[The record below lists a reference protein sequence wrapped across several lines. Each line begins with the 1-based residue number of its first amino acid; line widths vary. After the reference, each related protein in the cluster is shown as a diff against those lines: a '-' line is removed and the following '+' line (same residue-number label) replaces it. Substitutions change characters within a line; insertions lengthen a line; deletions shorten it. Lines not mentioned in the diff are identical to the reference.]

1 MLGIS
6 YHCGWGFG
14 GGKQEHATCRHSDRM
29 CILYTLQVGVKLLDG
44 LKHLP
49 FLHFF
54 THSNTGN
61 THQFFSSHFSFHHCH
76 SIFTRSFFSIS
87 LYIIQRSPKDQTDL
101 GGALFIFC
109 EFSPRLFG
117 EDDSHF
123 DLGIFFKW
131 VGSEKPP
138 TSMGNVLEKHNT
150 IPEFHDPSCLNKP
163 KIASLLRW
171 LIFGD
176 HTWPFQKRVDSVFF
190 LSFADFHLW
199 VGKVASYQAT
209 LGCGTVSGGSGRIRV
224 RDCLEMGKPG
234 LF

>member
-6 YHCGWGFG
+6 YHWGWGFG

-29 CILYTLQVGVKLLDG
+29 CILYTFYSTPSGSQTFGWLET
-44 LKHLP
+44 P
-49 FLHFF
+49 PIFAFLY
-54 THSNTGN
+54 TRSNTGN

-163 KIASLLRW
+163 
-171 LIFGD
+171 
-176 HTWPFQKRVDSVFF
+176 QN
-190 LSFADFHLW
+190 
-199 VGKVASYQAT
+199 
-209 LGCGTVSGGSGRIRV
+209 C
-224 RDCLEMGKPG
+224 
-234 LF
+234 